1 MPIVQCTICGDD
13 VERFHP
19 IKNASCFRCKTRR
32 HNKRNAVVRAIKTAE
47 LIPPKLCVDCGVEI
61 KKMATRCYIHSR
73 ERKLKLQREHWMKNR
88 DRVNSFMRTVY

>member
-19 IKNASCFRCKTRR
+19 IKNASCFRCK
-32 HNKRNAVVRAIKTAE
+32 NKRREKRNSVIRAIKIAQSPT
-47 LIPPKLCVDCGVEI
+47 LKHCVDCGVEI

-73 ERKLKLQREHWMKNR
+73 ERHMQKNR
-88 DRVNSFMRTVY
+88 EYWIKNREKVNEVRRTVY